1 METICRDNQIQ
12 ILKYALDIDT
22 RRTLNLIGKLQI
34 PVDISTR
41 LNEIFDSLH
50 IGLDESLVFL
60 NGFRHERI
68 FGYLQEPANWS
79 GKWSSDDRE
88 VFQNSSKNSPL
99 AVERIIYWIEG
110 RYISI
115 HYVE

>member
-1 METICRDNQIQ
+1 MDTICRDNQIQ

-41 LNEIFDSLH
+41 LDKLFDSFH
-50 IGLDESLVFL
+50 IGLDESLVYVKC
-60 NGFRHERI
+60 FRHERI

-79 GKWSSDDRE
+79 CKWSSDGRE

-110 RYISI
+110 RYNI
-115 HYVE
+115 HYIE